1 MPYLACWLW
10 ASSHR
15 ASCSHRIARC
25 PVNHFTLLFF
35 CFCEKFL
42 LRKSSTFHQLL
53 GRNLKLFCRSVSFH
67 LLLSFYLPF
76 QAKFLLFHRFRCICL
91 GGDKVC
97 YRSRSSISLPHFLL
111 LPGLV
116 SILRMLLRCL
126 LCTSRNLSRLICN
139 TPCPSSRLIQVA
151 LMDPF
156 STSGCKLLLLS
167 L

>member
-42 LRKSSTFHQLL
+42 LRSPLTFHVLL
-53 GRNLKLFCRSVSFH
+53 GNCLKPFCRLASFH
-67 LLLSFYLPF
+67 RPYSYFPPDSAKLL
-76 QAKFLLFHRFRCICL
+76 AHRRCRRIYSR
-91 GGDKVC
+91 GDKVC
-97 YRSRSSISLPHFLL
+97 YRIRSSISLPHFSL
-111 LPGLV
+111 LPGLA
-116 SILRMLLRCL
+116 SIPQRLLRYL

-139 TPCPSSRLIQVA
+139 IPCPSSRLIQVA
-151 LMDPF
+151 LLDPF
-156 STSGCKLLLLS
+156 
-167 L
+167 

>member
-15 ASCSHRIARC
+15 TSCSHRIARC

-53 GRNLKLFCRSVSFH
+53 GRNPKPFCRLASFH
-67 LLLSFYLPF
+67 LLYSFYPPF
-76 QAKFLLFHRFRCICL
+76 QAKLLALRCRRIYL
-91 GGDKVC
+91 RGDKVC

-139 TPCPSSRLIQVA
+139 IPCPSSRLIQVA
-151 LMDPF
+151 LLDPF
-156 STSGCKLLLLS
+156 STSG
-167 L
+167 